1 MKDNVLIMAAAAALL
16 LSGCGSLGS
25 LNWKSE
31 YSCPGMP
38 DGVVCK
44 SPAEVYKL
52 TENADRLTRDE
63 NGAPSNKAQLASASD
78 GAVKHIPGQVTTGRN
93 MPRDAL
99 PVLEPAKV
107 MRVWIAPWIDN
118 KQDLHMPGY
127 VFTEVTPRRLVVGES
142 SAVRGKPLV
151 PLQLDM
157 KDRAEEDGVE
167 VGDESKLLTPKGLV
181 QGMQQQQ
188 MGRGGAFGKMPMGQ
202 QPGNGMG
209 AFGAQQPGGFNNPM
223 QGGQG
228 GFHQDIQQ
236 GFGGSY

>member
-1 MKDNVLIMAAAAALL
+1 MKARVLIMAAAAAVI
-16 LSGCGSLGS
+16 LSGCGS

-44 SPAEVYKL
+44 SPTEVYKL

-63 NGAPSNKAQLASASD
+63 NGAPSNKAQLAAASD
-78 GAVKHIPGQVTTGRN
+78 GAIKHIPGQVSTGRN

-127 VFTEVTPRRLVVGES
+127 VFTEVTPRRWSFGES

-157 KDRAEEDGVE
+157 KDRADEDGVE
-167 VGDESKLLTPKGLV
+167 VGDEAKLLTPKGLV

-188 MGRGGAFGKMPMGQ
+188 MGRGGAFGQIPMGQ
-202 QPGNGMG
+202 QPGNGLG

-228 GFHQDIQQ
+228 GFPQGLQQ
-236 GFGGSY
+236 GFGSGY

>member
-1 MKDNVLIMAAAAALL
+1 MKSSDLIMVAAMA
-16 LSGCGSLGS
+16 LSGCGSL
-25 LNWKSE
+25 NWQSE

-44 SPAEVYKL
+44 SPTEVYRL
-52 TENADRLTRDE
+52 TENADRLTRDSE
-63 NGAPSNKAQLASASD
+63 GQSGKAGVVAASGEAIR
-78 GAVKHIPGQVTTGRN
+78 HIPGQVSTGRN
-93 MPRDAL
+93 VPRDAL

-127 VFTEVTPRRLVVGES
+127 VFTEVTPRRWSFGES

-151 PLQLDM
+151 PLQLDL
-157 KDRAEEDGVE
+157 KDRAEDEGIE
-167 VGDESKLLTPKGLV
+167 LGDEAKLLTPKGLV

-188 MGRGGAFGKMPMGQ
+188 MGRGSAFGQMQTGQ
-202 QPGNGMG
+202 PAANGGG
-209 AFGAQQPGGFNNPM
+209 AFGAPPQPTRFNNSM

-228 GFHQDIQQ
+228 SFLQ
-236 GFGGSY
+236 GFGSGY